1 MRAALSLSAMALTAT
16 LSLSLSPATAQTADA
31 LREALLAAP
40 LGWTMNWPQPHP
52 PWSGVGNVIF
62 VMRGDRLVAL
72 VENETARVSCERN
85 VTVTAEEVRLDLCR
99 EPGLVLKYQP
109 QDNEIPLRGRN
120 QLRWFIFY
128 PRGS

>member
-1 MRAALSLSAMALTAT
+1 MRAALPLSAMALTAT
-16 LSLSLSPATAQTADA
+16 LCLSPATAQTADA
-31 LREALLAAP
+31 LREALLAP
-40 LGWTMNWPQPHP
+40 PFGWTMSWPQPHP

-62 VMRGDRLVAL
+62 VIRGDRLAAL
-72 VENETARVSCERN
+72 VENETARVSCERD

-109 QDNEIPLRGRN
+109 QDKEIPLRGRN
-120 QLRWFIFY
+120 QLRWFILY